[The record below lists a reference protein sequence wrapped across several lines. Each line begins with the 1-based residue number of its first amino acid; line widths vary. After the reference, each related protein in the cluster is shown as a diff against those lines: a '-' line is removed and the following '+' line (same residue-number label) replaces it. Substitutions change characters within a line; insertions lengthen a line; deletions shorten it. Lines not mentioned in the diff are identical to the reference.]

1 MNIVKMTFTRI
12 LFFLLLFAYSS
23 HISSQIQFCTSQK
36 DLGTIQANGDIFK
49 VDYTF
54 KNESTQPVA
63 IARIASSC
71 GCTIPSFDKR
81 PIQAGQSGHI
91 LVSFNPTGI
100 NGFFK
105 KQISVYF
112 SGSTQPVHLYL
123 SGKVIPTPHLRP
135 GYHYAI
141 GDLQFRNVRSSL
153 KASTGQTTMRTFPLL
168 NTSQQALKVT
178 LSCSIKGISFEKNEF
193 TLSPEERQELVVYFS
208 PDTSQTIRIRITG
221 EQADKQKVALKII
234 PDL

>member
-36 DLGTIQANGDIFK
+36 NLGTIQANGDIFK

-91 LVSFNPTGI
+91 LVSLI
-100 NGFFK
+100 
-105 KQISVYF
+105 
-112 SGSTQPVHLYL
+112 
-123 SGKVIPTPHLRP
+123 
-135 GYHYAI
+135 
-141 GDLQFRNVRSSL
+141 
-153 KASTGQTTMRTFPLL
+153 
-168 NTSQQALKVT
+168 
-178 LSCSIKGISFEKNEF
+178 
-193 TLSPEERQELVVYFS
+193 RQESTASSKNKSRYIS
-208 PDTSQTIRIRITG
+208 PVQPNLSICTS
-221 EQADKQKVALKII
+221 VAKSSPL
-234 PDL
+234 PT